1 MLTYSEKCV
10 EFTPGSM
17 LSLLVVGTDRDPEG
31 EDINGADATIINN
44 TDMKLYVKIVDDDE
58 NPRFK
63 IREKSG
69 EVVVYE

>member
-1 MLTYSEKCV
+1 
-10 EFTPGSM
+10 
-17 LSLLVVGTDRDPEG
+17 
-31 EDINGADATIINN
+31 
-44 TDMKLYVKIVDDDE
+44 MKLYVKIVDDDE

>member
-1 MLTYSEKCV
+1 M
-10 EFTPGSM
+10 
-17 LSLLVVGTDRDPEG
+17 VGTDRDPEG

-44 TDMKLYVKIVDDDE
+44 TDMKLHVKIVDDDE